1 MEEVEILEMEEMEPH
16 QEYQEELS
24 NFLKDTTKENS
35 FVYEFKFDEK
45 YCYCKVVKYEL
56 DGSHQELD
64 NKKFSDTTAVI
75 KEILE
80 PFLKNFATQ
89 NEIIINTISPSKE
102 DKSNLKVIS
111 ENNDMINIFE
121 LEDEQITK
129 LSEIVGQEKK
139 NKQGIHPQ
147 QQMDEKGVGNIFAF
161 IISLLVIGVIL
172 FGMLLPNF
180 AR

>member
-35 FVYEFKFDEK
+35 FVYEFKFDGK

-64 NKKFSDTTAVI
+64 NKKFADTAAVI

-80 PFLKNFATQ
+80 PFLKNFAIQ
-89 NEIIINTISPSKE
+89 NEIIINTISPSQE

-129 LSEIVGQEKK
+129 LSEIVDQEKK
-139 NKQGIHPQ
+139 NKQEIHPQ

-172 FGMLLPNF
+172 FGMLLPSF

>member
-24 NFLKDTTKENS
+24 SFLKETTKENS

-80 PFLKNFATQ
+80 PFLKNFAIQ
-89 NEIIINTISPSKE
+89 NEIIINTISPSQE

-121 LEDEQITK
+121 LEDEQVTK
-129 LSEIVGQEKK
+129 FSEIVDQEKK
-139 NKQGIHPQ
+139 NKQGLHPQ

-172 FGMLLPNF
+172 FGMLLPSF